1 MSSEPLFAF
10 DHKLSWDGLLT
21 LLGGF
26 LALFGIWW
34 QVRHADA
41 GLKQQLQAE
50 KDARVGERDERKR
63 AVSTAILFE
72 IDRFYRYYVKNL
84 LKDLSSTG
92 QACPALESPGPA
104 PFPVYATNCGQI
116 GELDSQL
123 AGAIVDFYASAQ
135 RHAFRLCEYTERY
148 NAAQAEGSGYK
159 FRIAELLI
167 PNIKSGGENLI
178 PLAYIG
184 CGYLCVY
191 TGIPFTTAKFD
202 VALGQGMSEAELLT
216 AQTAIENFRAR
227 VRRDRG

>member
-84 LKDLSSTG
+84 LKDLSSTE
-92 QACPALESPGPA
+92 QAYPALESPGPA

-116 GELDSQL
+116 GGLDSVL
-123 AGAIVDFYASAQ
+123 TGAIVDFYASAQ
-135 RHAFRLCEYTERY
+135 RHAFRLCDY
-148 NAAQAEGSGYK
+148 AEKYRRGEQPTTFGIPPS
-159 FRIAELLI
+159 LI
-167 PNIKSGGENLI
+167 SSIRSGGESLI
-178 PLAYIG
+178 LLAYIA
-184 CGYLCVY
+184 CAYLCTY
-191 TGIPFTTAKFD
+191 TGIPFTTAKVD

>member
-10 DHKLSWDGLLT
+10 DRKLSWDGLLT

-84 LKDLSSTG
+84 LKDLSSTE
-92 QACPALESPGPA
+92 QAYPALESPGPA

-116 GELDSQL
+116 GGLDSVL

-135 RHAFRLCEYTERY
+135 RHAFRLCDYAERY
-148 NAAQAEGSGYK
+148 SRGEQRTTFGIPPSLISSIRSG
-159 FRIAELLI
+159 A
-167 PNIKSGGENLI
+167 ENLI
-178 PLAYIG
+178 LLAYIA
-184 CGYLCVY
+184 CAYLCTY
-191 TGIPFTTAKFD
+191 TGVPFTTAKVD

-216 AQTAIENFRAR
+216 AQDAIKNFRTR
-227 VRRDRG
+227 MKGERG